1 MDNKARK
8 SQNQF
13 TPAEIQKVI
22 RQQEE
27 SRVTSRYDEAY
38 QEEQALAENRILA
51 KEMLN
56 LSPEAVREE
65 KW

>member
-1 MDNKARK
+1 MDNETGK

-13 TPAEIQKVI
+13 IPEEIQEVL

-27 SRVTSRYDEAY
+27 LRVTNRYDEAY
-38 QEEQALAENRILA
+38 QEEQALTENQTLAE
-51 KEMLN
+51 EMLR
-56 LSPEAVREE
+56 LSPEPLKEE

>member
-1 MDNKARK
+1 MDNETRK

-13 TPAEIQKVI
+13 TPEEIQKVI

-38 QEEQALAENRILA
+38 QEEQALTENRILA
-51 KEMLN
+51 EEMLN
-56 LSPEAVREE
+56 LLPEAVRDE